1 MHSTLRDAPAQE
13 RKFLGNFD
21 PRLLYGTSTNPYHS
35 RETSLRRLD
44 AAITA
49 QHDRYACV
57 GGIGEIRRREQ
68 PRRPHCR
75 VAANCDID
83 APPSK
88 SQSKKFK
95 SQCSSPPH
103 ILARD
108 GSMLG
113 PEHYRTDMS
122 WMLSAAQMQSMGLS
136 LQWDG
141 IDAALQDVSA
151 KLGISDRG
159 TNDFDLDATLQCVV
173 SCPRNI
179 TLDGRKLMTQAEGS
193 DEDTLTLVVLCE
205 SGSAPSA
212 SSTRMHHAQPAAT
225 VSFGKRGE
233 HGQAFLFDAVGA
245 GSYAAWYNVEEAGI
259 TFPTSDALMVVYK
272 VRSVRK
278 TATTKAA
285 SPRVWCSQTASTL
298 SHVPPELGNTI
309 KQFLDHKSLY
319 CLKATCRDLRPSTSC
334 DAELL
339 STLIRECSQG
349 IEDSCRQNG
358 KSSLGLLLSHT
369 YSDGSPRG
377 CDAIL
382 YDAAKMAYPET
393 ENQVRVQDGII
404 RVEVMTSKSSGA
416 SKRRV
421 MIVQDKQEEPLP
433 PQDLSL
439 RSPPSQFADTATP
452 AALWSTL
459 STVPRPRSI
468 EEISCDTYGSLF
480 GDIRVEYELEGKML
494 HPKAETS
501 FPLSQERV
509 DNILGLKDPL
519 DTMTLHHRDGDAK
532 FTISYYRCSYVCVD
546 LNVSSS
552 SQDVTLHSAKMVADI
567 PSQPHSLADR
577 IQSSKSVCWV
587 DSRRGSLLSDSFG
600 ESFSSSMN
608 A

>member
-1 MHSTLRDAPAQE
+1 
-13 RKFLGNFD
+13 
-21 PRLLYGTSTNPYHS
+21 
-35 RETSLRRLD
+35 
-44 AAITA
+44 
-49 QHDRYACV
+49 
-57 GGIGEIRRREQ
+57 
-68 PRRPHCR
+68 
-75 VAANCDID
+75 
-83 APPSK
+83 
-88 SQSKKFK
+88 
-95 SQCSSPPH
+95 
-103 ILARD
+103 
-108 GSMLG
+108 MLG

-122 WMLSAAQMQSMGLS
+122 WMLSAAHMQSMGLS

-151 KLGISDRG
+151 KLGISDRKC
-159 TNDFDLDATLQCVV
+159 NDFVLDAELQCIV

-193 DEDTLTLVVLCE
+193 DEDTLTLAVLCE
-205 SGSAPSA
+205 SGYAPSV
-212 SSTRMHHAQPAAT
+212 SSTRMHHVQPTAT

-233 HGQAFLFDAVGA
+233 HGQEFLFDAVGA

-298 SHVPPELGNTI
+298 SYIPPELGTTI

-319 CLKATCRDLRPSTSC
+319 CLKATCRDMRPSTSC

-339 STLIRECSQG
+339 STLIRECRQG

-358 KSSLGLLLSHT
+358 KSSLGLVLSHT

-377 CDAIL
+377 RDAIL
-382 YDAAKMAYPET
+382 YDATKMAYPE
-393 ENQVRVQDGII
+393 NQVSVQDGIV

-421 MIVQDKQEEPLP
+421 MIVQDKQEESLP
-433 PQDLSL
+433 PQEMSL
-439 RSPPSQFADTATP
+439 RSPPSQFANTATP
-452 AALWSTL
+452 TALWSTL

-519 DTMTLHHRDGDAK
+519 DTMTLHRRDGDAK
-532 FTISYYRCSYVCVD
+532 FTISYYRCSYISVD
-546 LNVSSS
+546 LNISSTF
-552 SQDVTLHSAKMVADI
+552 QDFTVHSAKMAADT

-577 IQSSKSVCWV
+577 IQSNTSVCWV
-587 DSRRGSLLSDSFG
+587 DSRRGSLL
-600 ESFSSSMN
+600 ESFSPSMH